1 MIFIFKSPERGFNL
15 KDIISSIFI
24 IILSI
29 TVFCVATPLGEGSS
43 NLSSNAG
50 LFPQIIS
57 LFLGL
62 LGVSLLIQAMIK
74 TEKKKI
80 LFNKRVF
87 IKVITLICILVVYV
101 PTLQILGYLLA
112 TIVFLFVVMVFLGQ
126 SIKKTSIHTVIISGS
141 LYVIF
146 ALLFKVPLP
155 TGIL

>member
-1 MIFIFKSPERGFNL
+1 M

-43 NLSSNAG
+43 NLSSNAS

-101 PTLQILGYLLA
+101 PALQILGYLLA

>member
-43 NLSSNAG
+43 NLSSNAS

-101 PTLQILGYLLA
+101 PALQILGYLLA